1 MKGHGC
7 SVLVKD
13 NLGDKFICTLDSLC
27 SLDKCKDVVS
37 TLDGNRKVP
46 NKTEDLS
53 VHERGSC
60 RDFGPTAGA

>member
-1 MKGHGC
+1 MKRHGC
-7 SVLVKD
+7 LVLVKD
-13 NLGDKFICTLDSLC
+13 NLGDKFICKLDSLC

-46 NKTEDLS
+46 TKIEDLS
-53 VHERGSC
+53 AHERGSC